1 VFFCFLVFFD
11 VVLELVVVFVVLLF
25 LVFFDL
31 TELPSVGIDFLA
43 LFVFFGGWVVDEDE
57 DGCVGFV
64 DFDFV
69 VLDIFTLLA
78 FFGVCVVGFFSFVV
92 FVGVVV
98 VVVVVGGGVVVVV
111 VGGGGCVVVV
121 FVGGVFGSL

>member
-1 VFFCFLVFFD
+1 MTEGV
-11 VVLELVVVFVVLLF
+11 ETVVVTVV
-25 LVFFDL
+25 
-31 TELPSVGIDFLA
+31 VG
-43 LFVFFGGWVVDEDE
+43 E

-92 FVGVVV
+92 FVVVV
-98 VVVVVGGGVVVVV
+98 VVIVNVVVVV